1 MKFIIRES
9 QLLRSKEKY
18 LDKIFKG
25 ALLLNG
31 RLFSSDAI
39 IFVTPEYDFLFQY
52 QKELSLVLY
61 NKDISGAYINIFYP
75 SDEQEF
81 QSDLKDWL
89 SINYEIR
96 PKHMLNTDPTF
107 WENLKK
113 SYKFEKL

>member
-25 ALLLNG
+25 ALLLNN
-31 RLFSSDAI
+31 RFFSRDAI

-61 NKDISGAYINIFYP
+61 NEEISSAYINIFYP
-75 SDEQEF
+75 NDEQEF
-81 QSDLKDWL
+81 QRDLKDWL

-96 PKHMLNTDPTF
+96 PKHILSASPKF

-113 SYKFEKL
+113 KI

>member
-1 MKFIIRES
+1 MKFVIRES

-31 RLFSSDAI
+31 RFFSRDAI

-52 QKELSLVLY
+52 QKELSLFLY
-61 NKDISGAYINIFYP
+61 NEEISNAYINIFYP

-81 QSDLKDWL
+81 QRDLKDWL

-96 PKHMLNTDPTF
+96 PKNILSANPKF

-113 SYKFEKL
+113 KL